1 MLTFKQFLAEM
12 QASNDN
18 PEYQNIKNAHN
29 DSIKS
34 LLDVKTPDSEK
45 EFHRTRV
52 NALRHSIGHPP
63 ISSTA
68 SAAELRK
75 SLLEAMS
82 FPNRRRLV
90 KGLNAANKA
99 LPGLTKRAVPL
110 GFAAGLIAGQNP
122 EIAAPLAV
130 ASPYVYTMARDVIRR
145 LSRKTKNKPPVNES
159 NKMRS
164 VAAAL
169 MLAATPAQAGGMAHE
184 LPVHSYE
191 EIQSPNAPR
200 EMVEKSRQALE
211 KAQDE
216 YDESM
221 PGEHLS
227 NAIDA
232 HNNGDINAAFE
243 HLKQH
248 KKMIINTKQSSPM
261 S

>member
-34 LLDVKTPDSEK
+34 LLDVKIPDSEK

-75 SLLEAMS
+75 SLLES
-82 FPNRRRLV
+82 KTL
-90 KGLNAANKA
+90 KA
-99 LPGLTKRAVPL
+99 
-110 GFAAGLIAGQNP
+110 F
-122 EIAAPLAV
+122 
-130 ASPYVYTMARDVIRR
+130 
-145 LSRKTKNKPPVNES
+145 
-159 NKMRS
+159 
-164 VAAAL
+164 VAAT

-191 EIQSPNAPR
+191 EIQNPNVSR
-200 EMVEKSRQALE
+200 ETIERSKQALE

-221 PGEHLS
+221 PGQHLS
-227 NAIDA
+227 DAIDA
-232 HNNGDINAAFE
+232 HNNGDIKAAME
-243 HLKQH
+243 HLGIH
-248 KKMIINTKQSSPM
+248 NKMINKRQSAPM

>member
-75 SLLEAMS
+75 SLLEEIS
-82 FPNRRRLV
+82 FAKRRRLV
-90 KGLNAANKA
+90 KGLKAANKA

-110 GFAAGLIAGQNP
+110 GFTAGLVAGTSYQNP
-122 EIAAPLAV
+122 EIAAPAAV
-130 ASPYVYTMARDVIRR
+130 ALPFAHMMVRNVIDRF
-145 LSRKTKNKPPVNES
+145 RKKKNKPQVS
-159 NKMRS
+159 
-164 VAAAL
+164 
-169 MLAATPAQAGGMAHE
+169 
-184 LPVHSYE
+184 
-191 EIQSPNAPR
+191 
-200 EMVEKSRQALE
+200 
-211 KAQDE
+211 
-216 YDESM
+216 
-221 PGEHLS
+221 
-227 NAIDA
+227 
-232 HNNGDINAAFE
+232 
-243 HLKQH
+243 
-248 KKMIINTKQSSPM
+248 
-261 S
+261 